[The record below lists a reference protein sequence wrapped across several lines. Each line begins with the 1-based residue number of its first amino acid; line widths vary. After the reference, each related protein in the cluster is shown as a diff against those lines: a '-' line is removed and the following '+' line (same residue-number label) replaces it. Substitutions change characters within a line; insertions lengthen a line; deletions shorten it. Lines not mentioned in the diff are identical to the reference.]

1 MLCFTLG
8 YESKTLCFVRYLSL
22 TEAAGYNGEGADEQ
36 LIPAFEYSVRPP
48 KSKLRGAARALA
60 GQAWYAVEPASSI
73 VHRVHMVPTPRGW
86 KRSHRGRHEVTDTW
100 YLNGDVLAHGA

>member
-60 GQAWYAVEPASSI
+60 GQAWSAVEPASSI
-73 VHRVHMVPTPRGW
+73 VHRRACTWCPPRAGGSGHTAGGT
-86 KRSHRGRHEVTDTW
+86 R
-100 YLNGDVLAHGA
+100 